1 MESFAVDR
9 KAKGRGNLH
18 AHPEFAAAWPTRA
31 LPGRAFLVL
40 SRCVATIAP
49 ISTMDSVG

>member
-9 KAKGRGNLH
+9 KAKGSGNLQ
-18 AHPEFAAAWPTRA
+18 AHPDWAADWPTRA

-40 SRCVATIAP
+40 SRCIAAIAP
-49 ISTMDSVG
+49 ISAMNSIG